1 MKKFLALIVLVFWSN
16 AFAQYGGLIAGLEFS
31 KPIFSDFPDAK
42 PGFMLGV
49 YHNGIIN
56 KDELNFQIEITLNNY
71 REYNTNQFTSIEKP
85 GSILI
90 EKETSSYITL
100 EAAALFEVREIF
112 TKYFPSFLIGF
123 SVGYCVDDNHSSIIT
138 GDVNEISPLVTDTE
152 KSPLPIL
159 IGINTGLSYEFTPFI
174 LGIRYKLSKII
185 LDDRNFMQDVFLVIS
200 LKI

>member
-71 REYNTNQFTSIEKP
+71 REYNTNPVSYTHLTLPTSDPSVDLGGRRIIKKKTHEA
-85 GSILI
+85 LI
-90 EKETSSYITL
+90 SRIT
-100 EAAALFEVREIF
+100 
-112 TKYFPSFLIGF
+112 
-123 SVGYCVDDNHSSIIT
+123 
-138 GDVNEISPLVTDTE
+138 
-152 KSPLPIL
+152 
-159 IGINTGLSYEFTPFI
+159 
-174 LGIRYKLSKII
+174 
-185 LDDRNFMQDVFLVIS
+185 Q
-200 LKI
+200 LKKT